1 MSDSIRAK
9 VDDLNARILE
19 GDILGAF
26 EEYYAEN
33 VVMEEDDVRRE
44 GKEANREYEEQFV
57 NAITDFR
64 AAEVKAVAVNEEDG
78 VAFVEWYMDF
88 TLEGV
93 GDVEQKQTAVQY
105 WEDGQV
111 VHEKFYKIG

>member
-33 VVMEEDDVRRE
+33 IVMEEDDVRRE
-44 GKEANREYEEQFV
+44 GKEENRAYEEQFV
-57 NAITDFR
+57 NGLT
-64 AAEVKAVAVNEEDG
+64 
-78 VAFVEWYMDF
+78 
-88 TLEGV
+88 
-93 GDVEQKQTAVQY
+93 
-105 WEDGQV
+105 
-111 VHEKFYKIG
+111 